1 VEMEEGE
8 KLKGK
13 IHQISLNI
21 SQYIKY
27 IKNIL
32 KYIFYIIEI
41 FAIFGRKKRM
51 RRKRDSLS
59 SSKYWE
65 KKNIF
70 IYFIFNILYSIRI
83 EKNRVIDNDHFFLL
97 QMKIGIIMKR
107 FKEYSQIIL
116 KYIYFLFK
124 NIGLNDGENGGNGR

>member
-59 SSKYWE
+59 SSKYWK
-65 KKNIF
+65 KKN
-70 IYFIFNILYSIRI
+70 IFNILYSIRI

-116 KYIYFLFK
+116 KYFYFFSFQK
-124 NIGLNDGENGGNGR
+124 YRSK